1 MPSKYQ
7 IIVAMAA
14 DEAKSIVSNG
24 EKYMAFLSTAA
35 NTYKYSFQDQVLIH
49 AQKPNAIACAS
60 IETWNTLGRW
70 VNRGTKGIA
79 LLVDTNTPYK
89 LRYVFDLA
97 DTNSRLNRNISLW
110 QMQERYEDA
119 VKESLGNS
127 FGDDIQA
134 MDMVQALTES
144 SRQAVADN
152 LSDYLRDLKLVT
164 SGSFLEELDDL
175 NLEVWLRTAVENSV
189 SFILLRRCGYD
200 AYQHFLPDDFS
211 HVVDFNTYP
220 WF

>member
-24 EKYMAFLSTAA
+24 EKYMAFLNTAA

-49 AQKPNAIACAS
+49 AQKPNAIACAD
-60 IETWNTLGRW
+60 IDTWNRLGRW

-97 DTNSRLNRNISLW
+97 DTNSRFFSYFLFLILTRDEHNGSL
-110 QMQERYEDA
+110 
-119 VKESLGNS
+119 
-127 FGDDIQA
+127 
-134 MDMVQALTES
+134 
-144 SRQAVADN
+144 
-152 LSDYLRDLKLVT
+152 
-164 SGSFLEELDDL
+164 
-175 NLEVWLRTAVENSV
+175 
-189 SFILLRRCGYD
+189 
-200 AYQHFLPDDFS
+200 
-211 HVVDFNTYP
+211 
-220 WF
+220 